1 MYPFVQT
8 PARYTLTRR
17 TTAAGENVL
26 VDFRPFRAVRYSG
39 AAGPLD
45 NLICPPYDVISPAA
59 ESELLDRSPHN
70 MVRMELAEL
79 DGPPPPD
86 RYENAA
92 AALRSM
98 LSDSVLTRDE
108 APAYYLLRQ
117 RFSVGSEERERHCLL
132 GALRL
137 EELGETV
144 LPHENTAAGPKEDRL
159 ALMRAAH
166 ANFSPILMLYRDA
179 TGAIASTLAETAA
192 APPAAEFAAD
202 GERYALWLVQD
213 ESAVDGVSGALA
225 HEKLYVA
232 DGHHRYE
239 TSLVYRGE
247 VQDGAE
253 FVLTGLVAFDDPGL
267 LIQPYYRVVHGA
279 SPAQMAK
286 LEQLLSFYFVSRP
299 SGTPHGGSAQLDAV
313 VATLGQG
320 QTVLGVVRQGLP
332 AQVLTPANDI
342 IPEPDPE
349 DPPETQV
356 RSVEAFVLQEMLFRP
371 VFGDEFPDH
380 VAYVHDGAEAMAMV
394 ERGDGQVAFFVK
406 GLPADVF
413 RAVVGAG
420 IRLPRKSTYFYPKLP
435 SGVVINLFDESA

>member
-1 MYPFVQT
+1 M
-8 PARYTLTRR
+8 
-17 TTAAGENVL
+17 
-26 VDFRPFRAVRYSG
+26 VDFRPFRAVRYSE

-45 NLICPPYDVISPAA
+45 NLICPPYDVISPAV
-59 ESELLDRSPHN
+59 ERGLLDRSPHN

-79 DGPPPPD
+79 DGPPPPE

-98 LSDSVLTRDE
+98 LSDGVLARDD

-117 RFSVGSEERERHCLL
+117 RFAAGGVERERHCLF

-137 EELGETV
+137 EVLGDGV
-144 LPHENTAAGPKEDRL
+144 LPHEDTAPGPKEDRL

-179 TGAIASTLAETAA
+179 AGVLARALAEAA
-192 APPAAEFAAD
+192 AGPPAAEFAAD
-202 GERYALWLVQD
+202 GEQYALWLVQD
-213 ESAVDGVSGALA
+213 SSAVDTVSAALA
-225 HEKLYVA
+225 EEKLYVA

-247 VQDGAE
+247 ARDGAD

-267 LIQPYYRVVHGA
+267 LIQPYYRVLHGA
-279 SPAQMAK
+279 SQTQMEK
-286 LEQLLSFYFVSRP
+286 LDQVLSFYFVSRP
-299 SGTPHGGSAQLDAV
+299 SGTPPGESAQLDAV

-320 QTVLGVVRQGLP
+320 QTVLGVVRQGRP

-371 VFGDEFPDH
+371 VFGDDFPDH
-380 VAYVHDGAEAMAMV
+380 IAYVHDGAEAMAMV
-394 ERGDGQVAFFVK
+394 ERGEGQVAFFVK

-435 SGVVINLFDESA
+435 SGVVINLLDGNG

>member
-1 MYPFVQT
+1 
-8 PARYTLTRR
+8 
-17 TTAAGENVL
+17 
-26 VDFRPFRAVRYSG
+26 
-39 AAGPLD
+39 
-45 NLICPPYDVISPAA
+45 
-59 ESELLDRSPHN
+59 

-117 RFSVGSEERERHCLL
+117 RFSVGSVERERHCLL

-137 EELGETV
+137 EELGEAV

-202 GERYALWLVQD
+202 GERYALWLVQGTILQWTRCPAHSRTRSCTSPTD
-213 ESAVDGVSGALA
+213 TTGTRLRSSIAARSRTAL
-225 HEKLYVA
+225 
-232 DGHHRYE
+232 
-239 TSLVYRGE
+239 SSC
-247 VQDGAE
+247 
-253 FVLTGLVAFDDPGL
+253 
-267 LIQPYYRVVHGA
+267 
-279 SPAQMAK
+279 SPASSRSTIRDCSSSRTTA
-286 LEQLLSFYFVSRP
+286 SFTERRLRRWRSSNSCSRSTSCRAP
-299 SGTPHGGSAQLDAV
+299 PGRRTAESAQLDAV

-320 QTVLGVVRQGLP
+320 QTVLGVVRQGQP

-435 SGVVINLFDESA
+435 SGVVINLLDESA

>member
-1 MYPFVQT
+1 M
-8 PARYTLTRR
+8 
-17 TTAAGENVL
+17 
-26 VDFRPFRAVRYSG
+26 VDFRPFRAVRYAES
-39 AAGPLD
+39 AGPLD

-86 RYENAA
+86 RYESAA

-98 LSDSVLTRDE
+98 LGEGVLARDD

-117 RFSVGSEERERHCLL
+117 RFSAGGVERERHCLF

-137 EELGETV
+137 EELGDGV

-179 TGAIASTLAETAA
+179 TGAITRTLAEVTA
-192 APPAAEFAAD
+192 APPTAEFAAD
-202 GERYALWLVQD
+202 GEQYALWLVQD
-213 ESAVDGVSGALA
+213 QPAVDAVSGALA
-225 HEKLYVA
+225 DEKLYVA

-239 TSLVYRGE
+239 TSLVYLGE
-247 VQDGAE
+247 AGDGAE
-253 FVLTGLVAFDDPGL
+253 CVLTGLVAFDDPGL
-267 LIQPYYRVVHGA
+267 LIQPYYRLVHGA

-299 SGTPHGGSAQLDAV
+299 SGTPTGEAAQLDAV

-320 QTVLGVVRQGLP
+320 QTVLGVVRP
-332 AQVLTPANDI
+332 DKPVQVLTPANDI
-342 IPEPDPE
+342 IPEPDPA

-371 VFGDEFPDH
+371 VFGDDFPDH
-380 VAYVHDGAEAMAMV
+380 VAYVHDGGEAMAMV

-420 IRLPRKSTYFYPKLP
+420 IRLPRKSTYFFPKLP
-435 SGVVINLFDESA
+435 SGVVINLLDEGD

>member
-1 MYPFVQT
+1 M
-8 PARYTLTRR
+8 
-17 TTAAGENVL
+17 
-26 VDFRPFRAVRYSG
+26 VDFRPFRAVRYSES
-39 AAGPLD
+39 AGLLD

-59 ESELLDRSPHN
+59 ERELLDRSPHN

-98 LSDSVLTRDE
+98 LGDGVLARDE
-108 APAYYLLRQ
+108 TPAYYLLRQ
-117 RFSVGSEERERHCLL
+117 RFSVGTLERERHCLF
-132 GALRL
+132 GALQL
-137 EELGETV
+137 EELGEGV
-144 LPHENTAAGPKEDRL
+144 LPHENTASGPKEDRL

-179 TGAIASTLAETAA
+179 TGAIARTLAEATAA
-192 APPAAEFAAD
+192 SPAAEFAVGD
-202 GERYALWLVQD
+202 ERYALWLLQD
-213 ESAVDGVSGALA
+213 SPAVDVISGALA
-225 HEKLYVA
+225 DENLYVA

-247 VQDGAE
+247 VRDGAE

-267 LIQPYYRVVHGA
+267 LIQPYYRVVHSA
-279 SPAQMAK
+279 SQAQMAK
-286 LEQLLSFYFVSRP
+286 LDQLLSFYFVSRP
-299 SGTPHGGSAQLDAV
+299 SGTPPGDPALLDAV

-320 QTVLGVVRQGLP
+320 QTVLGAVRQGRPPSL
-332 AQVLTPANDI
+332 LTPANDI

-371 VFGDEFPDH
+371 VFGDAFPDH
-380 VAYVHDGAEAMAMV
+380 VDYVHDGAEAMAMV
-394 ERGDGQVAFFVK
+394 ERGEGQVAFFVK

-435 SGVVINLFDESA
+435 SGVVINLLDENA

>member
-1 MYPFVQT
+1 M
-8 PARYTLTRR
+8 
-17 TTAAGENVL
+17 
-26 VDFRPFRAVRYSG
+26 VDFRPFRAVRYSE

-45 NLICPPYDVISPAA
+45 NLICPPYDVISPVA
-59 ESELLDRSPHN
+59 ERELLGRSPHN

-79 DGPPPPD
+79 DGPPPPG
-86 RYENAA
+86 RYDDAA

-98 LSDSVLTRDE
+98 LDDGLLARDD

-117 RFSVGSEERERHCLL
+117 RFAAAGVERERHCLF
-132 GALRL
+132 GALHL
-137 EELGETV
+137 EELGDGV

-179 TGAIASTLAETAA
+179 TGSIARTLAEATA
-192 APPAAEFAAD
+192 APPAAEFAVS
-202 GERYALWLVQD
+202 GEQYALWLVRD
-213 ESAVDGVSGALA
+213 PSAIEAVHGALA
-225 HEKLYVA
+225 DEKLYVA

-239 TSLVYRGE
+239 TSLVYRE
-247 VQDGAE
+247 EAQDGADM
-253 FVLTGLVAFDDPGL
+253 VLTGLVAFDDPGL

-279 SPAQMAK
+279 SPSQMEK
-286 LEQLLSFYFVSRP
+286 LEQMLLFYFVSRP
-299 SGTPHGGSAQLDAV
+299 SGTPPGEPGQLDAV

-320 QTVLGVVRQGLP
+320 QAVLGVVRNGTPPRL
-332 AQVLTPANDI
+332 LTPANDI

-349 DPPETQV
+349 APPETQV

-371 VFGDEFPDH
+371 VFGDDFPDH
-380 VAYVHDGAEAMAMV
+380 VTYVHDGAEAMAMV
-394 ERGDGQVAFFVK
+394 ERGEGQAAFFVK

-435 SGVVINLFDESA
+435 SGVVINLLDGSA